1 MLEEMGIER
10 YSYLFFT
17 QEVYHKSMK
26 KIFLILSILTLSMLA
41 QEVVPFDIGENG
53 VSSSEFAIEFHDL
66 EIIEILL

>member
-17 QEVYHKSMK
+17 QDIYYKSMK
-26 KIFLILSILTLSMLA
+26 KIFLILSIIALSMLA

>member
-17 QEVYHKSMK
+17 QEIYYKSMK
-26 KIFLILSILTLSMLA
+26 KIFLILSIIALSMLA